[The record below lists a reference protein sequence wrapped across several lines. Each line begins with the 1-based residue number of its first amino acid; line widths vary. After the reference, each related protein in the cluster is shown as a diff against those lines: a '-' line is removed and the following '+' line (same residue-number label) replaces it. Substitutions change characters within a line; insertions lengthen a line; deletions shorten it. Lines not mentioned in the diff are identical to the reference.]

1 MTSLKCKHGDNSSG
15 SNQEK
20 RSQCERS
27 QRVHAHRQESK
38 STLWVQR
45 AHFNSPL
52 CAQHLPPSVFKV
64 ALYCPLLS
72 TGLTCFSLDRPS
84 STYSTPAWPSIT
96 ALFSLRICLSLPCFF
111 FFLSFSYFNHI
122 FHCSLLTKTPPTAS
136 PAGPPLTPSLAQG
149 SSLLPRLRRR
159 SSNWTA
165 VDSHSVN
172 FAAVVDIHNGTR
184 TACVLRRISFC
195 LVFVLPNKHCVVI
208 YLLFYRDVTISKS
221 HRMIIPLDLRYLL
234 QYY

>member
-1 MTSLKCKHGDNSSG
+1 MTSLKCKHEENSSG

-20 RSQCERS
+20 RSQCESSHHVR
-27 QRVHAHRQESK
+27 AHRQESK

-96 ALFSLRICLSLPCFF
+96 ALFSLSLSASASPFSVFF
-111 FFLSFSYFNHI
+111 FFPEPLSFASFNHI
-122 FHCSLLTKTPPTAS
+122 FHCSLLTKTPP
-136 PAGPPLTPSLAQG
+136 PPPLPVRFSHHLSHKAQTCTLDSAAG
-149 SSLLPRLRRR
+149 AQIGRLMIAIQSILLPLSTFIMGHVRRVSAACFFLPR
-159 SSNWTA
+159 VCASKQALKALKVSSICY
-165 VDSHSVN
+165 
-172 FAAVVDIHNGTR
+172 FIG
-184 TACVLRRISFC
+184 
-195 LVFVLPNKHCVVI
+195 
-208 YLLFYRDVTISKS
+208 
-221 HRMIIPLDLRYLL
+221 M
-234 QYY
+234 

>member
-1 MTSLKCKHGDNSSG
+1 MTSLKCKHEENSSG

-20 RSQCERS
+20 RSQCESRHH
-27 QRVHAHRQESK
+27 VHTHRRESK

-96 ALFSLRICLSLPCFF
+96 VLFSLSPRLPLPSLFF
-111 FFLSFSYFNHI
+111 FFSRASLIRFLNHI
-122 FHCSLLTKTPPTAS
+122 FHCSLLTKTPP
-136 PAGPPLTPSLAQG
+136 PPRLPVRFSRHLSHKAQAAVNPH
-149 SSLLPRLRRR
+149 PRLRRR

-165 VDSHSVN
+165 DDSHSVN
-172 FAAVVDIHNGTR
+172 FAAIVDIHNGTH
-184 TACVLRRISFC
+184 TACVCGVFFSVSC
-195 LVFVLPNKHCVVI
+195 LCFQ
-208 YLLFYRDVTISKS
+208 TSTES
-221 HRMIIPLDLRYLL
+221 T
-234 QYY
+234 